1 MELLKEILQI
11 YMERREWF
19 LELFGQH
26 LKIAGIAI
34 VLAGIMGLLLG
45 IFIAEKEFMAPVI
58 LTLANIFYTIPSIS
72 LLGIL
77 IPFTGIGDKT
87 AIIAL
92 TLYGLMPMIRNT
104 YTGICG
110 VSQEIIQAARGMG
123 STDIQILWRIKLP
136 LALGVILAGVRNMVV
151 MTLSVTAIAA
161 FIGAGGLGVAIYRG
175 ITIYNPALTFAGSVL
190 IALLALIADLLL
202 GILELSLIHIYL
214 ISCFLIKRRKN
225 YRGNYFSAVDC
236 EYPLHMQI

>member
-77 IPFTGIGDKT
+77 ITFTGIGDKT

-123 STDIQILWRIKLP
+123 STDIQILCRIKLP

-202 GILELSLIHIYL
+202 GILENYVK
-214 ISCFLIKRRKN
+214 KR
-225 YRGNYFSAVDC
+225 GVS
-236 EYPLHMQI
+236 Q

>member
-202 GILELSLIHIYL
+202 GILENYVK
-214 ISCFLIKRRKN
+214 KR
-225 YRGNYFSAVDC
+225 GVA
-236 EYPLHMQI
+236 Q

>member
-34 VLAGIMGLLLG
+34 ALAGIMGLLLG
-45 IFIAEKEFMAPVI
+45 IFIAEKEFMAPII

-202 GILELSLIHIYL
+202 GILENYVK
-214 ISCFLIKRRKN
+214 KR
-225 YRGNYFSAVDC
+225 GMS
-236 EYPLHMQI
+236 Q

>member
-26 LKIAGIAI
+26 FKIAGIAI
-34 VLAGIMGLLLG
+34 ALAGIMGLLLG

-202 GILELSLIHIYL
+202 GILENYVK
-214 ISCFLIKRRKN
+214 KR
-225 YRGNYFSAVDC
+225 GVS
-236 EYPLHMQI
+236 Q

>member
-1 MELLKEILQI
+1 MEQLKEILQI

-123 STDIQILWRIKLP
+123 STDIQILCRIKLP

-202 GILELSLIHIYL
+202 GILENYVK
-214 ISCFLIKRRKN
+214 KR
-225 YRGNYFSAVDC
+225 GVS
-236 EYPLHMQI
+236 Q

>member
-34 VLAGIMGLLLG
+34 LLAGIVGLLLG
-45 IFIAEKEFMAPVI
+45 IFIAEKEFMAPII

-202 GILELSLIHIYL
+202 GILENYVK
-214 ISCFLIKRRKN
+214 KR
-225 YRGNYFSAVDC
+225 GVS
-236 EYPLHMQI
+236 Q

>member
-151 MTLSVTAIAA
+151 MTLSVTVGLMTLAA

-202 GILELSLIHIYL
+202 GILENYVK
-214 ISCFLIKRRKN
+214 KR
-225 YRGNYFSAVDC
+225 GVS
-236 EYPLHMQI
+236 Q

>member
-1 MELLKEILQI
+1 MELKAVTVMMMEEKAENKMELLKEILQI

-202 GILELSLIHIYL
+202 GILENYVK
-214 ISCFLIKRRKN
+214 KR
-225 YRGNYFSAVDC
+225 GVS
-236 EYPLHMQI
+236 Q

>member
-1 MELLKEILQI
+1 MELLKEILDI
-11 YMERREWF
+11 YMERRDWF

-34 VLAGIMGLLLG
+34 LFAGVLGLLLG
-45 IFIAEKEFMAPVI
+45 VFIAEKEIMAPFI

-104 YTGICG
+104 YTGIRG
-110 VSQEIIQAARGMG
+110 VSPEIVQAARGMG

-151 MTLSVTAIAA
+151 MTFSVTAIAA

-190 IALLALIADLLL
+190 IALLALVADLLL
-202 GILELSLIHIYL
+202 GIIENYVK
-214 ISCFLIKRRKN
+214 KR
-225 YRGNYFSAVDC
+225 GA
-236 EYPLHMQI
+236 

>member
-190 IALLALIADLLL
+190 IALLALIVDLLL
-202 GILELSLIHIYL
+202 GILENYVK
-214 ISCFLIKRRKN
+214 KR
-225 YRGNYFSAVDC
+225 GVS
-236 EYPLHMQI
+236 Q

>member
-1 MELLKEILQI
+1 MELLKEILSI
-11 YMERREWF
+11 YIERKSWF

-34 VLAGIMGLLLG
+34 LFAGVLGLFLG
-45 IFIAEKEFMAPVI
+45 IIIAEKQCMAPLI

-104 YTGICG
+104 YTGIRG
-110 VSQEIIQAARGMG
+110 VSQEIVQAARGMG
-123 STDIQILWRIKLP
+123 STDVQILWRIKLP

-151 MTLSVTAIAA
+151 MTFSVTAIAA

-175 ITIYNPALTFAGSVL
+175 ITVYNPALTFAGSVL
-190 IALLALIADLLL
+190 IALLALVADLIL
-202 GILELSLIHIYL
+202 GIVENYVK
-214 ISCFLIKRRKN
+214 KR
-225 YRGNYFSAVDC
+225 GA
-236 EYPLHMQI
+236 

>member
-175 ITIYNPALTFAGSVL
+175 ITIYNPALTLAGSVL

-202 GILELSLIHIYL
+202 GILENYVK
-214 ISCFLIKRRKN
+214 KR
-225 YRGNYFSAVDC
+225 GVS
-236 EYPLHMQI
+236 Q

>member
-34 VLAGIMGLLLG
+34 ALAGIMGLLLG
-45 IFIAEKEFMAPVI
+45 IFIAEKEFMAPII

-202 GILELSLIHIYL
+202 GILENYVK
-214 ISCFLIKRRKN
+214 KR
-225 YRGNYFSAVDC
+225 GVS
-236 EYPLHMQI
+236 Q

>member
-34 VLAGIMGLLLG
+34 ALAGIMGLLLG

-123 STDIQILWRIKLP
+123 STDIQILWRIKRP

-202 GILELSLIHIYL
+202 GILENYVK
-214 ISCFLIKRRKN
+214 KR
-225 YRGNYFSAVDC
+225 GVS
-236 EYPLHMQI
+236 Q

>member
-92 TLYGLMPMIRNT
+92 TLYGLMPMIQNT

-136 LALGVILAGVRNMVV
+136 LALGVILVSVRNMVV

-202 GILELSLIHIYL
+202 GILENYVK
-214 ISCFLIKRRKN
+214 KR
-225 YRGNYFSAVDC
+225 GVS
-236 EYPLHMQI
+236 Q

>member
-34 VLAGIMGLLLG
+34 ALAGIMGLLLG

-190 IALLALIADLLL
+190 IALLALIAELLL
-202 GILELSLIHIYL
+202 GILENYVK
-214 ISCFLIKRRKN
+214 KR
-225 YRGNYFSAVDC
+225 GVS
-236 EYPLHMQI
+236 Q

>member
-92 TLYGLMPMIRNT
+92 TLYGLMPMIRTT

-202 GILELSLIHIYL
+202 GILENYVK
-214 ISCFLIKRRKN
+214 KR
-225 YRGNYFSAVDC
+225 GVS
-236 EYPLHMQI
+236 Q

>member
-110 VSQEIIQAARGMG
+110 VSQEIIQAARGIG

-161 FIGAGGLGVAIYRG
+161 FIGAGG
-175 ITIYNPALTFAGSVL
+175 VL

-202 GILELSLIHIYL
+202 GILENYVK
-214 ISCFLIKRRKN
+214 KR
-225 YRGNYFSAVDC
+225 GVS
-236 EYPLHMQI
+236 Q

>member
-202 GILELSLIHIYL
+202 GILENYVK
-214 ISCFLIKRRKN
+214 KR
-225 YRGNYFSAVDC
+225 GV
-236 EYPLHMQI
+236 LQ

>member
-202 GILELSLIHIYL
+202 GILENYVK
-214 ISCFLIKRRKN
+214 KR
-225 YRGNYFSAVDC
+225 GAS
-236 EYPLHMQI
+236 Q

>member
-1 MELLKEILQI
+1 MELLKEILSI
-11 YMERREWF
+11 YIERKGWF

-34 VLAGIMGLLLG
+34 LLAGILGLFLG
-45 IFIAEKEFMAPVI
+45 ILIAEKEIMAPLI

-104 YTGICG
+104 YTGIRG

-123 STDIQILWRIKLP
+123 STNMQILWRIKLP

-151 MTLSVTAIAA
+151 MTFSVTAIAA
-161 FIGAGGLGVAIYRG
+161 FIGAGGLGVAVYRG

-202 GILELSLIHIYL
+202 GIIESYVK
-214 ISCFLIKRRKN
+214 KR
-225 YRGNYFSAVDC
+225 GA
-236 EYPLHMQI
+236 

>member
-92 TLYGLMPMIRNT
+92 ILYGLMPMIRNT

-202 GILELSLIHIYL
+202 GILENYVK
-214 ISCFLIKRRKN
+214 KR
-225 YRGNYFSAVDC
+225 GVS
-236 EYPLHMQI
+236 Q

>member
-34 VLAGIMGLLLG
+34 VLGGIMGLLLG

-202 GILELSLIHIYL
+202 GILENYVK
-214 ISCFLIKRRKN
+214 KR
-225 YRGNYFSAVDC
+225 GVS
-236 EYPLHMQI
+236 Q

>member
-77 IPFTGIGDKT
+77 IPFTGSGDKT

-202 GILELSLIHIYL
+202 GILENYVK
-214 ISCFLIKRRKN
+214 KR
-225 YRGNYFSAVDC
+225 GVS
-236 EYPLHMQI
+236 Q

>member
-77 IPFTGIGDKT
+77 IPFTGIGDNT

-202 GILELSLIHIYL
+202 GILENYVK
-214 ISCFLIKRRKN
+214 KR
-225 YRGNYFSAVDC
+225 GVS
-236 EYPLHMQI
+236 Q

>member
-34 VLAGIMGLLLG
+34 VLAGIMGLLFG

-123 STDIQILWRIKLP
+123 STDIPILWRIILP

-202 GILELSLIHIYL
+202 GILENYVK
-214 ISCFLIKRRKN
+214 KR
-225 YRGNYFSAVDC
+225 GVS
-236 EYPLHMQI
+236 Q

>member
-123 STDIQILWRIKLP
+123 STDIQILCRIKLP

-151 MTLSVTAIAA
+151 MTLSVKAIAA

-202 GILELSLIHIYL
+202 GILENYVK
-214 ISCFLIKRRKN
+214 KR
-225 YRGNYFSAVDC
+225 GVS
-236 EYPLHMQI
+236 Q

>member
-1 MELLKEILQI
+1 MELLKEILSI
-11 YMERREWF
+11 YIERKGWF

-34 VLAGIMGLLLG
+34 LLAGILGLFLG
-45 IFIAEKEFMAPVI
+45 ILIAEKEIMAPLI

-104 YTGICG
+104 YTGIRG
-110 VSQEIIQAARGMG
+110 VSQEIIPAARGMG
-123 STDIQILWRIKLP
+123 STNMQILWRIKLP

-151 MTLSVTAIAA
+151 MTFSVTAIAA

-202 GILELSLIHIYL
+202 GIIESYVK
-214 ISCFLIKRRKN
+214 KR
-225 YRGNYFSAVDC
+225 GA
-236 EYPLHMQI
+236 

>member
-104 YTGICG
+104 YIGICG

-202 GILELSLIHIYL
+202 GILENYVK
-214 ISCFLIKRRKN
+214 KR
-225 YRGNYFSAVDC
+225 GVS
-236 EYPLHMQI
+236 Q

>member
-175 ITIYNPALTFAGSVL
+175 ITIYNPALTFTGSVL

-202 GILELSLIHIYL
+202 GILENYVK
-214 ISCFLIKRRKN
+214 KR
-225 YRGNYFSAVDC
+225 GVS
-236 EYPLHMQI
+236 Q

>member
-151 MTLSVTAIAA
+151 ITLSVTAIAA

-202 GILELSLIHIYL
+202 GILENYVK
-214 ISCFLIKRRKN
+214 KR
-225 YRGNYFSAVDC
+225 GVS
-236 EYPLHMQI
+236 Q

>member
-58 LTLANIFYTIPSIS
+58 LTLANVFYTIPSIS

-202 GILELSLIHIYL
+202 GILENYVK
-214 ISCFLIKRRKN
+214 KR
-225 YRGNYFSAVDC
+225 GVS
-236 EYPLHMQI
+236 Q

>member
-1 MELLKEILQI
+1 
-11 YMERREWF
+11 MERREWF

-175 ITIYNPALTFAGSVL
+175 ITTHNPALTFAGSVL

-202 GILELSLIHIYL
+202 GILENYVK
-214 ISCFLIKRRKN
+214 KR
-225 YRGNYFSAVDC
+225 GVS
-236 EYPLHMQI
+236 Q

>member
-175 ITIYNPALTFAGSVL
+175 ITIYNPTLTFAGSVL

-202 GILELSLIHIYL
+202 GILENYVK
-214 ISCFLIKRRKN
+214 KR
-225 YRGNYFSAVDC
+225 GVS
-236 EYPLHMQI
+236 Q

>member
-1 MELLKEILQI
+1 MELLKEILHI

-202 GILELSLIHIYL
+202 GILENYVK
-214 ISCFLIKRRKN
+214 KR
-225 YRGNYFSAVDC
+225 GVS
-236 EYPLHMQI
+236 Q